1 MSKKVVIDRAE
12 AERVLQALEDCALL
26 IDGEWGQCR
35 TLDEMQETGMYPS
48 LVREPIAIIK
58 AILKQEDKA

>member
-1 MSKKVVIDRAE
+1 MNEKVVIDRAE
-12 AERVLQALEDCALL
+12 AEHVLQSLEECALM

-35 TLDEMQETGMYPS
+35 TLDEMQETGAYPS

-58 AILKQEDKA
+58 AILKQEDKV